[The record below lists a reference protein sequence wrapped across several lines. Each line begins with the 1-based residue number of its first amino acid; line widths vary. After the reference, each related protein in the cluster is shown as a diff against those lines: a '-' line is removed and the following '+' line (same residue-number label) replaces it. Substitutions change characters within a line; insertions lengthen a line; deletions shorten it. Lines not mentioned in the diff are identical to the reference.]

1 MTIKK
6 TIKKGKAQSAGPSED
21 PNKIKAEDIMLTKPI
36 AGTGTHL
43 GIKIN
48 LN

>member
-1 MTIKK
+1 MKK
-6 TIKKGKAQSAGPSED
+6 IIRTGKAQSAGPSED
-21 PNKIKAEDIMLTKPI
+21 PNKIKAEDVMLTKPV
-36 AGTGTHL
+36 AGIGTHL

>member
-1 MTIKK
+1 MKK
-6 TIKKGKAQSAGPSED
+6 IIRTGKTQSAGSSTD
-21 PNKIKAEDIMLTKPI
+21 PATIKAEDVMISKPI
-36 AGTGTHL
+36 PGSSTHL